1 MFSNSGPSP
10 PAIVG
15 CVRMASRSIGYGRPA
30 NIAVCTTAM
39 TSPASTPIIENP
51 RMRSSPPTRAFMNPC
66 VSSVVSIHVSGTGG
80 VNILKISAELGGS
93 GDALQSWL
101 TARRMCSGPM
111 RMQYCRPRLIR
122 AHVEQTAQPLPAAGQ
137 ARPNRA
143 DRHAEDVGRLVV
155 AQPFESDEQDD
166 LALFAAQ
173 LRERIL
179 ELA

>member
-1 MFSNSGPSP
+1 M
-10 PAIVG
+10 
-15 CVRMASRSIGYGRPA
+15 
-30 NIAVCTTAM
+30 
-39 TSPASTPIIENP
+39 
-51 RMRSSPPTRAFMNPC
+51 
-66 VSSVVSIHVSGTGG
+66 
-80 VNILKISAELGGS
+80 KISAELGGS

-101 TARRMCSGPM
+101 TAR
-111 RMQYCRPRLIR
+111 
-122 AHVEQTAQPLPAAGQ
+122 PLPAAGQ

>member
-10 PAIVG
+10 SAIVG

-101 TARRMCSGPM
+101 TAR
-111 RMQYCRPRLIR
+111 
-122 AHVEQTAQPLPAAGQ
+122 PLPAAGQ